1 MFVTLIFQTAIYAQE
16 ELSLPEEDIS
26 PNSEH
31 EVAEPMGI
39 EIINFQID
47 EGKYVGQEYT
57 IKTEVSGDNKV
68 VYKYVV
74 KNLTT
79 GLSTTLQDYSE
90 NNTYTWVPKEAGEY
104 RVEVHVKDSE
114 NKSTNLV
121 SDYKDIIV
129 DVEPEAKDY
138 TDIIVDVEPQD
149 DLTKEQLDKNTI
161 LTIQAF
167 SVQNHNMMDKINIK
181 YSNYKTSLKEA
192 IAIQVMRCL
201 PQAWVTGG
209 GWRNATVNEVTYFI
223 DPTNALPSNSSNI
236 ARALLIAEI
245 DAYPLNVRSGPGTS
259 YSKIGQ
265 VYRGE
270 RYPVLG
276 IQDGWY
282 KISYGNSDGW
292 VSGQYVIP
300 VVNRNI
306 LQFLVLSQPIGVPVE
321 ELNKM
326 LSNAGILTNHGEAF
340 SKASRE
346 ANINEIYLIAHA
358 LHETGNGTSQ
368 LARGVEYNGKTVYN
382 IFGIGAVDSDP
393 IEGGAKTAYNKG
405 WFTPEAAI
413 IGGAKWIAERYIN
426 HPTYKQDTLYKMRW
440 NPATP
445 GVHQYATDVNW
456 AYAQTRNLEKIVLLA
471 YKHGLELTFD
481 IPVYNS
487 STSGMKKGWVSY
499 GGKRYYIDSNGDIH
513 TGWLRSGGK
522 WYYFDDTGV
531 MQTGWFKDNGKWY
544 YADSNGVMQ
553 TGWIYTGG
561 KWYYLS
567 SSGAM
572 YTGWLRSGGKWYYLG
587 SSGAMQTGWFKDNG
601 KWYYADSN
609 GVMQTGWIYTGGK
622 WYYLGSDGAMH
633 TGWLHQGNKVYY
645 LSSSG
650 AMQTGIVRVG
660 DKIYYLTSNGVMRTG
675 WVEHQGKKYYLYNDG
690 VAHTGWLRSG
700 GKWYYFDDTGVMQ
713 TGWFKDNGKWYYA
726 DSNGVMQTGWIYTGG
741 KWYYLSSS
749 GAMYT
754 GWLRSRG
761 KWYYLGSDGA
771 MQTGWINVG
780 GKMYYLYDDGSMAAN
795 TIIDGYVIGP
805 DGAVVEKKNSTAQ
818 KTIVIDPGHGGSDPG
833 AIGNDLLEKD
843 INLSV
848 SLKLKNELTKLGYN
862 VIMIRTADV
871 EVALQDRPIV
881 ANNAG
886 ADIYVSIHTNAY
898 DSPTAKGIE
907 TYSHPDFTEDGIL
920 AKAIHSEL
928 VKDKS
933 LFTIDRGLKTANF
946 YVLRETAMPAV
957 LIELGFITNEEDA
970 KILVER
976 QDDFA
981 KAIARGIDNYFN
993 QKRDYS

>member
-282 KISYGNSDGW
+282 KISYENSDGW

-393 IEGGAKTAYNKG
+393 IGGGAKTAYNEG

-487 STSGMKKGWVSY
+487 STSGMEKGWVSY

-572 YTGWLRSGGKWYYLG
+572 
-587 SSGAMQTGWFKDNG
+587 
-601 KWYYADSN
+601 
-609 GVMQTGWIYTGGK
+609 
-622 WYYLGSDGAMH
+622 H
-633 TGWLHQGNKVYY
+633 
-645 LSSSG
+645 
-650 AMQTGIVRVG
+650 
-660 DKIYYLTSNGVMRTG
+660 
-675 WVEHQGKKYYLYNDG
+675 
-690 VAHTGWLRSG
+690 
-700 GKWYYFDDTGVMQ
+700 
-713 TGWFKDNGKWYYA
+713 
-726 DSNGVMQTGWIYTGG
+726 
-741 KWYYLSSS
+741 
-749 GAMYT
+749 T